1 MAVLEQ
7 PRSTPGNKA
16 MILIENNLKF
26 KASRKKQLIFY
37 EN

>member
-26 KASRKKQLIFY
+26 KASRKKLIFY